1 MANVSIDSGSDPR
14 GLAPGVYIQERG
26 PTPGAGMATGVPL
39 FIGFV
44 QSQTGRVADEEAP
57 LHRPADRPG
66 APTGRAGHRRG
77 RTLSQA
83 RRQRPPAGT
92 EEDDGD
98 GPKAVR
104 LASWDQFAHTVG
116 HPRSDSFL
124 GYAVRG
130 FFENGGRRCV
140 VLPLSVHEE
149 TGTAA
154 EALSHALRSVFQPE
168 MYRFDDKGLRGVLD
182 DIDDVDLVCVPD
194 IMIKEIWQSAHGRR
208 TVLELQQHVLE
219 YCRDMG
225 ERFAILDVWPGDA
238 AHVAG
243 GVEGAREH
251 WRELAS
257 PDGAL
262 YGPWVLVTSLDGSGK
277 VWVPPCGH
285 VAGIYARTDA
295 QVGFH
300 KAPANEIVD
309 GVVDVQFE
317 ITHEDQG
324 RLNDVGVNC
333 LVSFPR
339 RGIRLWGA
347 RTLSPHRNWRY
358 VNVRRIFLTL
368 VRWIEHNMDDVV
380 FEQNDP
386 AIWNVTRER
395 LTGFCYELFQRGA
408 LKGITPEEAFFVKC
422 DAELNR
428 REEREEGKVLC
439 EVGLAPL
446 SPAEFILIQITRS
459 AAGTTIEAAGGA

>member
-1 MANVSIDSGSDPR
+1 M
-14 GLAPGVYIQERG
+14 
-26 PTPGAGMATGVPL
+26 
-39 FIGFV
+39 
-44 QSQTGRVADEEAP
+44 
-57 LHRPADRPG
+57 
-66 APTGRAGHRRG
+66 
-77 RTLSQA
+77 
-83 RRQRPPAGT
+83 
-92 EEDDGD
+92 
-98 GPKAVR
+98 R

-130 FFENGGRRCV
+130 FFENGGKRCV

-154 EALSHALRSVFQPE
+154 EALSHALRRVFQPE

-225 ERFAILDVWPGDA
+225 ERFAILDVWPGDG

-243 GVEGAREH
+243 GVEGRVSIGGNSCPRRRAVRSLGARH
-251 WRELAS
+251 IARR
-257 PDGAL
+257 
-262 YGPWVLVTSLDGSGK
+262 VRK

-333 LVSFPR
+333 LVSFPPWHSAL
-339 RGIRLWGA
+339 GSADLEPASKLAIRQRSPDLLDA
-347 RTLSPHRNWRY
+347 RS
-358 VNVRRIFLTL
+358 
-368 VRWIEHNMDDVV
+368 MDTA
-380 FEQNDP
+380 QH
-386 AIWNVTRER
+386 
-395 LTGFCYELFQRGA
+395 G
-408 LKGITPEEAFFVKC
+408 
-422 DAELNR
+422 
-428 REEREEGKVLC
+428 
-439 EVGLAPL
+439 
-446 SPAEFILIQITRS
+446 
-459 AAGTTIEAAGGA
+459 